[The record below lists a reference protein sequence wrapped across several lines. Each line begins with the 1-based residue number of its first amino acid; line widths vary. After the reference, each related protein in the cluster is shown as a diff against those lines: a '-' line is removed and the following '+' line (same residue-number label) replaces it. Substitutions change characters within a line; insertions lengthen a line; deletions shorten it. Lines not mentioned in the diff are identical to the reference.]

1 MVIRIDSNA
10 LFQWEKSPQD
20 DHSALLEEHPERR
33 NLDALI
39 PAWRAGIDSIIVL
52 PYRGYFAR
60 GVTRRH
66 LAVSKATRDDP
77 ALDDLAL
84 SAVG

>member
-1 MVIRIDSNA
+1 MIEHGDQGVDPNA
-10 LFQWEKSPQD
+10 LFRWEKSLQD
-20 DHSALLEEHPERR
+20 DHSAPLEERPERR

-60 GVTRRH
+60 RVTRRH

-77 ALDDLAL
+77 TL
-84 SAVG
+84 